1 MPDIQLQIRGLVLF
15 SELDYPSSLVVALFI
30 LVILLCTS
38 SITFAVPNRREWCL
52 NTQCSI
58 LYGLG
63 CLFLICVAL
72 WIVPISTLQEQWQQN
87 EILIFS
93 SNFCFCYCYLSCPRN
108 NSRTASSSIIIVFIR
123 TDGIIL
129 PQIHIWIVE
138 IGREEEEEEKESN
151 GINNFR
157 NILYWGAVTIV
168 PKRPLCNHIDNIKSI
183 RFDLLVSNSVVFIL
197 TA

>member
-93 SNFCFCYCYLSCPRN
+93 SNLYCCYCYLSHSRN
-108 NSRTASSSIIIVFIR
+108 SNRSAPATKIREYKR
-123 TDGIIL
+123 TDIIIL
-129 PQIHIWIVE
+129 PRIHIWFVE
-138 IGREEEEEEKESN
+138 IDWKEAEN
-151 GINNFR
+151 
-157 NILYWGAVTIV
+157 
-168 PKRPLCNHIDNIKSI
+168 DQ
-183 RFDLLVSNSVVFIL
+183 
-197 TA
+197 

>member
-1 MPDIQLQIRGLVLF
+1 MPDIQLQIRGLVPF

-30 LVILLCTS
+30 FVILLCTS

-52 NTQCSI
+52 NAQCSI

-87 EILIFS
+87 EIVIFS
-93 SNFCFCYCYLSCPRN
+93 SNFCFCYCYLLRPQN
-108 NSRTASSSIIIVFIR
+108 NSKTASGTIIIAFIR

-129 PQIHIWIVE
+129 PQIHIWFVE
-138 IGREEEEEEKESN
+138 IDWEEAEN
-151 GINNFR
+151 GQ
-157 NILYWGAVTIV
+157 
-168 PKRPLCNHIDNIKSI
+168 
-183 RFDLLVSNSVVFIL
+183 
-197 TA
+197 